1 MWFQELTKESWVA
14 KNAPQQNIIVSY
26 GGCKAGFQGLT
37 DCTVPDRNRHMTRG
51 GRKIQRYSYECGEVI
66 TYKLSPEQMKQVLTG
81 EKTVDDF
88 IREGVND

>member
-1 MWFQELTKESWVA
+1 MVSGIDPREL
-14 KNAPQQNIIVSY
+14 
-26 GGCKAGFQGLT
+26 
-37 DCTVPDRNRHMTRG
+37 
-51 GRKIQRYSYECGEVI
+51 GRKERATAEYYRQLRRYSYECGEVI

>member
-1 MWFQELTKESWVA
+1 M
-14 KNAPQQNIIVSY
+14 VS
-26 GGCKAGFQGLT
+26 GIDQRGL
-37 DCTVPDRNRHMTRG
+37 
-51 GRKIQRYSYECGEVI
+51 GRKERATAEYYRQLRRYSYECGEVI

>member
-1 MWFQELTKESWVA
+1 MVSGIDQREL
-14 KNAPQQNIIVSY
+14 
-26 GGCKAGFQGLT
+26 
-37 DCTVPDRNRHMTRG
+37 
-51 GRKIQRYSYECGEVI
+51 GRKERATAEYYCQLRRYSYECGEVI